1 MKNIFITIQY
11 DGSRYSGWQRQG
23 NTDNTIENKISSVLK
38 VMLGNDDDIEI
49 HVSKIKIE
57 GHDYYKVAS
66 KLNRDVSIEHLTTCK
81 KCYDI
86 FD

>member
-1 MKNIFITIQY
+1 MKKLITGFII
-11 DGSRYSGWQRQG
+11 
-23 NTDNTIENKISSVLK
+23 
-38 VMLGNDDDIEI
+38 LGIIILNSCNNQKAPNNNNHPKDSTVYDDIEI
-49 HVSKIKIE
+49 NVSKIKIE

>member
-1 MKNIFITIQY
+1 MKKLITGFIILGIIIL
-11 DGSRYSGWQRQG
+11 DSC
-23 NTDNTIENKISSVLK
+23 DNQKAQTNNNYPKDSTVY
-38 VMLGNDDDIEI
+38 DDIEI
-49 HVSKIKIE
+49 NVSKIKIE
-57 GHDYYKVAS
+57 GHDYYKVDS

>member
-1 MKNIFITIQY
+1 MKKIIASFILGIIILGSCGNQGEEKSKIDYPKDSVVY
-11 DGSRYSGWQRQG
+11 D
-23 NTDNTIENKISSVLK
+23 DVEV
-38 VMLGNDDDIEI
+38 

-81 KCYDI
+81 KCYDL

>member
-1 MKNIFITIQY
+1 MKKLITGFII
-11 DGSRYSGWQRQG
+11 
-23 NTDNTIENKISSVLK
+23 
-38 VMLGNDDDIEI
+38 LGIIILNSCNNQKAPNNNNNYPKDSTVYDDIEI

>member
-1 MKNIFITIQY
+1 MKKIITSLILGIIILGSCDNQNKGGNKTTYPKDSAVY
-11 DGSRYSGWQRQG
+11 D
-23 NTDNTIENKISSVLK
+23 DVEV
-38 VMLGNDDDIEI
+38 

-66 KLNRDVSIEHLTTCK
+66 KLDKNVSIEHLSTCK
-81 KCYDI
+81 KCYDV

>member
-1 MKNIFITIQY
+1 MMKKLITGFIILGIIIL
-11 DGSRYSGWQRQG
+11 DSC
-23 NTDNTIENKISSVLK
+23 DNQKAPNNNYPKDSTVY
-38 VMLGNDDDIEI
+38 DDIEI

>member
-1 MKNIFITIQY
+1 MKKLITGFIILGIIILDSCDNQKAQT
-11 DGSRYSGWQRQG
+11 
-23 NTDNTIENKISSVLK
+23 NTNYPKDSTVY
-38 VMLGNDDDIEI
+38 DDIEI
-49 HVSKIKIE
+49 NVSKIKIE

>member
-1 MKNIFITIQY
+1 MKKLITGFIIL
-11 DGSRYSGWQRQG
+11 GIIILNSC
-23 NTDNTIENKISSVLK
+23 DNQKAPNNNNNYPKDSTVY
-38 VMLGNDDDIEI
+38 DDIEI
-49 HVSKIKIE
+49 NVSKIKIE

>member
-1 MKNIFITIQY
+1 MVKKLITGFIILGIIIL
-11 DGSRYSGWQRQG
+11 DSC
-23 NTDNTIENKISSVLK
+23 DNQKAPNNNNYPKDSTVY
-38 VMLGNDDDIEI
+38 DDIEI

-81 KCYDI
+81 ECYDI